1 MFSASQ
7 LYRLRHQHETL
18 RELVTGLTEA
28 QLRTPVNPGKWSAQ
42 QNIAHLAAYQP
53 VFLTRLKRIQSEDGP
68 LFERYVADNDPPFLE
83 AAQKDVPSLLAKT
96 DTDRKAIKEFLLSL
110 DDEAFGRTAIHPRY
124 GKMDVTRWVEFFL
137 LHEAHHLF
145 TIFMLTADLRKNND
159 NNSSTSNIQP
169 PTSN

>member
-28 QLRTPVNPGKWSAQ
+28 KLRMPVNPGKWSAQ

-53 VFLTRLKRIQSEDGP
+53 VFNERLKRIQSENEP
-68 LFERYVADNDPPFLE
+68 QFERYVADNDPAFLE
-83 AAQKDVPSLLAKT
+83 ASQKDVPSLMAQI
-96 DTDRKAIKEFLLSL
+96 DADRKTIVEFLLSL
-110 DDEAFGRTAIHPRY
+110 DERGLGRVAVHPRY

-145 TIFMLTADLRKNND
+145 TIFMLTSNLSEGVLSDQLR
-159 NNSSTSNIQP
+159 TSP
-169 PTSN
+169 